1 MKVNN
6 TGVNESELCKHQ
18 DVTADLI
25 SEANDD
31 VDGDDKLIHLIEHV
45 NTGMETSHLQR
56 EVTNFHA
63 NNLSRNSR
71 SEYSVPVSKMT

>member
-45 NTGMETSHLQR
+45 NTGMKRSHLQR
-56 EVTNFHA
+56 IISHVTVGQNIVF
-63 NNLSRNSR
+63 LCLG
-71 SEYSVPVSKMT
+71 